1 MQKLWRRSSQTQTLR
16 VSKTL
21 RVFSQ
26 VFDLSFFLWYSEYR
40 GEYHALCLRPL

>member
-21 RVFSQ
+21 RVTTQPTLPQ
-26 VFDLSFFLWYSEYR
+26 VAFIGLGL
-40 GEYHALCLRPL
+40 